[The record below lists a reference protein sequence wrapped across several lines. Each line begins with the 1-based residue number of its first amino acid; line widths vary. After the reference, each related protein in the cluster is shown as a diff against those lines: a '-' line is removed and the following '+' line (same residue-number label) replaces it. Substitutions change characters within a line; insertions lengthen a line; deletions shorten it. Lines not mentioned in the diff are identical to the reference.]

1 MSVKLVF
8 RRLFALLG
16 LAPAALAGSL
26 VAPPGFNVE
35 THPDAG
41 ALLLPLPDGSDLLA
55 TGAFGAAAIARRL
68 PDGSVIPFATGFGS
82 LAGAAL
88 SPVTGDLVVGDSFFA
103 PALRLLRDTNG
114 DLDCLD
120 AGEDV
125 PHPAVLPLLSNGA
138 APLPFELTFRPG
150 TDELYVSGS
159 TPFGVFPVL
168 GVVLEVAGGSAGV
181 FAEGL
186 GFAAGLQWSG
196 ATLYVADVNATDFSG
211 RVVALRDLDADG
223 DALDAGEASDFAS
236 GLSGGSDL
244 VVAQDGSLFVSGL
257 FDLGTFTGSVGHLLA
272 DGDGDGRSDGVDEAF
287 LTGFSFSAGLSL
299 EEGAGGFVP
308 GVRGDGLLVAGDF
321 GFDGDLLVR
330 TAPFADLALTGT
342 VANNSA
348 FTLTVGGEPGA
359 GALLV
364 LSLDQQGLTL
374 PGLGDLSLGF
384 GAPHVIA
391 GLPPLDGAGSSPATI
406 VLHAVDALVGT
417 AFTAQGF
424 TLQDGEVGIG
434 DALDL
439 VIAP

>member
-1 MSVKLVF
+1 MSARFFL
-8 RRLFALLG
+8 RRLFTLLG

-41 ALLLPLPDGSDLLA
+41 ALLLPLPDGSDLLS
-55 TGAFGAAAIARRL
+55 TGSFGAAAIARRL

-103 PALRLLRDTNG
+103 PALHVLRDLNG

-125 PHPAVLPLLSNGA
+125 PHPAVLPVLSNGA
-138 APLPFELTFRPG
+138 TPLPFELTFRPG
-150 TDELYVSGS
+150 TDELYMSGS
-159 TPFGVFPVL
+159 TPFGVLPVL
-168 GVVLEVAGGSAGV
+168 GVVLEVSGGSASTW
-181 FAEGL
+181 AEGL

-196 ATLYVADVNATDFSG
+196 DRLYVVDVSATDFSG
-211 RVVALRDLDADG
+211 RVVTLRDLDADG

-244 VVAQDGSLFVSGL
+244 AVAQDGSLYLSGL

-272 DGDGDGRSDGVDEAF
+272 DGDGDGLSDGVDEAF

-299 EEGAGGFVP
+299 SEGPGGFTP
-308 GVRGDGLLVAGDF
+308 GVDGDGLLVAGDF

-330 TAPFADLALTGT
+330 TAPLAELSLAGT

-374 PGLGDLSLGF
+374 PGLGDLGLGF

-391 GLPPLDGAGSSPATI
+391 GLPPVDGAGTSAATI
-406 VLHAVDALVGT
+406 VLHGLDALVGT

-424 TLQDGEVGIG
+424 TLQGGEIGIG

-439 VIAP
+439 EIAP